1 MQVITYNYLLDQK
14 KVYEGNEQDVRS
26 EIFHDYPYLLRKY
39 GPEVDVDILVKD
51 LDHSQMASAVI
62 SSVTLTKSEEDSF
75 QTPDA
80 QFYPQDEYLEL
91 LKEAAIFLAG
101 NDSDPEKLRQALQE
115 NDGDEEVSVLVSVG
129 LAPNPANLAALRG
142 VVGVRLN
149 KSEDTSKLITF
160 TKIEAFNDSGT
171 EFANAVKRAVS
182 AGSIKE
188 VHLKT
193 GKHTSGTLLVSDP
206 ETFTKILLKPGAG
219 KQNPAL
225 GESQNQASQ
234 SVREAA
240 FYAVADAWGLSK
252 DLPECHLLYLDDQEY
267 AAMQFLPN
275 KWVNGNDLRRKDP
288 NAARR
293 ILSMFLGNGSI
304 HRWAVMD
311 YILANPDRNAGN
323 VMFRDGYVKL
333 IDHGSALA
341 GIDFNPA
348 FDGHAFVPYYL
359 RVFASAGFGKMTPEQ
374 RLKAL
379 PRLNVEGEKMLGEWI
394 HRLDKVVLQKLLI
407 PYGIDPTPEI
417 ARLEL
422 LQFAVTIQAAD
433 LAVLSCWTIG

>member
-14 KVYEGNEQDVRS
+14 KVYQGNEQDVRS
-26 EIFHDYPYLLRKY
+26 DLFHDYPYLLRKY
-39 GPEVDVDILVKD
+39 GPDVEVDILVND
-51 LDHSQMASAVI
+51 LDRSQMTSAVI
-62 SSVTLTKSEEDSF
+62 SSVTLTKSEETHNQGF
-75 QTPDA
+75 DA

-91 LKEAAIFLAG
+91 LKEAAVFLSG
-101 NDSDPEKLRQALQE
+101 NECDEQKLRQALQE
-115 NDGDEEVSVLVSVG
+115 NDGDEAVAVLVATG
-129 LAPNPANLAALRG
+129 LAPTPANLAALRG
-142 VVGVRLN
+142 VIGVRLN
-149 KSEDTSKLITF
+149 KSESTPIAF
-160 TKIEAFNDSGT
+160 NKIEAFNGSGT

-182 AGSIKE
+182 AATIQE
-188 VHLKT
+188 VHFKA
-193 GKHTSGTLLVSDP
+193 GKHSKGTLLATDP
-206 ETFTKILLKPGAG
+206 ETFIKILLKPGFG

-225 GESQNQASQ
+225 GESQVPASQ

-252 DLPECHLLYLDDQEY
+252 DLPECHLLYLDDHEY

-275 KWVNGNDLRRKDP
+275 KWVNGNDLRRQDP

-293 ILSMFLGNGSI
+293 ILSMALGAGNI
-304 HRWAVMD
+304 HKWAVMD

-348 FDGHAFVPYYL
+348 FDNHAFVPYYL
-359 RVFASAGFGKMTPEQ
+359 RVFAPGGFGKMEPEQ

-379 PRLNVEGEKMLGEWI
+379 PRLNAEGEKKLGEWI
-394 HRLDKVVLQKLLI
+394 RRLDKVVLQKILI
-407 PYGIDPTPEI
+407 PYGIDPTPEV

-422 LQFAVTIQAAD
+422 LQFAIGIQAAD